1 MIIAIVAALAVPTLA
16 APFLGGGQNEWV
28 GATETVGTVPVKM
41 EIAKYCAITLPDQ
54 IVLTEAV
61 GQSWGNEWGGEDDGS
76 IVTNFDVTLE
86 ATIVEDGVAD
96 LGDFLCGWSG
106 NGWGVPL
113 NVSPGSQ
120 TLLLAAALDNLD
132 YAAMAAFPLGEQLV
146 ATITVTVTDNS
157 PE

>member
-1 MIIAIVAALAVPTLA
+1 MKKLMIIAIVAALAVPTLA

-96 LGDFLCGWSG
+96 RLVHVLDVAEIEDRAADHLLVNVHSE
-106 NGWGVPL
+106 VKP
-113 NVSPGSQ
+113 NVSPRVRGPSGIQ
-120 TLLLAAALDNLD
+120 MCGA
-132 YAAMAAFPLGEQLV
+132 GV
-146 ATITVTVTDNS
+146 
-157 PE
+157 